1 MAHLTFVGQVK
12 VDMSYVC
19 PNDVKKMLM
28 KEAWSTCWKKWA
40 AKHEYEELKEGF
52 LARASSVS
60 LLRRKT
66 KDEWTD
72 KNRHVARK
80 LVLEGGSVKKR
91 LFDLLVGQMKAD
103 AKDVTKRKV
112 QKAPAAPLSRLE

>member
-1 MAHLTFVGQVK
+1 MDT
-12 VDMSYVC
+12 SYIC